1 MGLRLRIPPFGEPV
15 AEKSVEE
22 LRRSTQSNTAMP
34 TQTINRESFFFSSS
48 RPSASLAGVL
58 AAHRVAAAGTHEPFG
73 MSPRYHHWDQQRQ
86 NAPYRMDL
94 ADVLPNR
101 SVDVQRAGKIV
112 FHMVGDTGAAHNQGA
127 QQNMAD
133 HMADQV
139 KNTALPEQPSFFYHL
154 GDIVYTFGEEKYYM
168 DEFYKPY
175 ALYEAPIFAIPGNH
189 DGYIVADSPFSLDA
203 YLRHF
208 CAPTLRVTPASMNAD
223 PRRPRPAMNQPN
235 PYFRLNAPFVT
246 IIGLYSNT
254 GGRLDDSTST
264 EQQDWLAGELS
275 DAPLDKCLIIA
286 VHHPPFSR
294 GHHGNATAVQAAIDA
309 ACATAKR
316 QPDAVFSGHVHNYER
331 FTRKSGTH
339 EFPYV
344 IAGAGGHTGY
354 HVDSVDDN
362 GPLPADVK
370 SEKTETTH
378 PGFLRV
384 SVDSS
389 ELRCE
394 YHIIPPHQS
403 IKDPT
408 TVADAFALNWKTHKL
423 QNL

>member
-1 MGLRLRIPPFGEPV
+1 
-15 AEKSVEE
+15 
-22 LRRSTQSNTAMP
+22 MP
-34 TQTINRESFFFSSS
+34 TPTLNRESFFFTSS
-48 RPSASLAGVL
+48 RRAPTAARAL
-58 AAHRVAAAGTHEPFG
+58 AHRVATTGAREPFG

-86 NAPYRMDL
+86 NAPYRMKL
-94 ADVLPNR
+94 SDVLPSR
-101 SVDVQRAGKIV
+101 TAVLERAGKIV
-112 FHMVGDTGAAHNQGA
+112 FHLVGDTGAAHNPGA

-133 HMADQV
+133 HMTDQV

-154 GDIVYTFGEEKYYM
+154 GDIVYTFGEEKFYM

-208 CAPTLRVTPASMNAD
+208 CAPSLHVTPASMNAD

-235 PYFRLNAPFVT
+235 PYFRLDAPFVT

-254 GGRLDDSTST
+254 GGRLDDTGST
-264 EQQDWLAGELS
+264 EQQDWLAQELK
-275 DAPLDKCLIIA
+275 DAPASKCLVIA

-294 GHHGNATAVQAAIDA
+294 GHHGNATMVQTAIEA
-309 ACATAKR
+309 ACTTAKR
-316 QPDAVFSGHVHNYER
+316 QPDVVFSGHVHNYER
-331 FTRKSGTH
+331 FTRKIGTK
-339 EFPYV
+339 EIPYV

-354 HVDSVDDN
+354 HVDPVTEDS
-362 GPLPADVK
+362 PLPNDVK
-370 SEKTETTH
+370 PEKSEALH

-384 SVDSS
+384 SIDRS
-389 ELRCE
+389 EVVCE
-394 YHIIPPHQS
+394 YHTIPQHQS

-408 TVADAFALNWKTHKL
+408 KVFDKFRLDWKKHKIH
-423 QNL
+423 NE

>member
-1 MGLRLRIPPFGEPV
+1 
-15 AEKSVEE
+15 
-22 LRRSTQSNTAMP
+22 
-34 TQTINRESFFFSSS
+34 
-48 RPSASLAGVL
+48 
-58 AAHRVAAAGTHEPFG
+58 
-73 MSPRYHHWDQQRQ
+73 
-86 NAPYRMDL
+86 MDL

-101 SVDVQRAGKIV
+101 SSDLQSAGKIV
-112 FHMVGDTGAAHNQGA
+112 FHMVGDTGAAHNPGA

-133 HMADQV
+133 HMAAQITD
-139 KNTALPEQPSFFYHL
+139 TALPEQPSFFFHL

-175 ALYEAPIFAIPGNH
+175 AFYEAPIFAIPGNH

-203 YLRHF
+203 FLRHF
-208 CAPTLRVTPASMNAD
+208 CAPALHVTAASMNAE

-246 IIGLYSNT
+246 ILALYSNT
-254 GGRLDDSTST
+254 GGCLDDTKST
-264 EQQDWLAGELS
+264 EQQDWLADELK
-275 DAPLDKCLIIA
+275 DAPTNKCLIVA

-294 GHHGNATAVQAAIDA
+294 GHHGNATAVHTAIEA
-309 ACATAKR
+309 ACSSAKR

-331 FTRKSGTH
+331 FTRTIGAR
-339 EFPYV
+339 EIPYV

-354 HVDSVDDN
+354 HVDPVDDN
-362 GPLPADVK
+362 SPLPRNVK
-370 SEKTETTH
+370 AERAQTTD

-384 SVDSS
+384 SVDRS

-394 YHIIPPHQS
+394 YHVIPPHHA

-408 TVADAFALNWKTHKL
+408 RIFDSFVLNWKTHKL
-423 QNL
+423 KNL